1 MYRVR
6 RKDLPIGTFHR
17 IPLSRSPRRA
27 RVDGQLTNVQ
37 APHLEVIDGQRAHPP
52 AFHGKC
58 ADGETSDRD
67 RTNGRT
73 PKGERAQCGD
83 ANGEGASRAWLDF
96 SSVTTVHLFFIHV
109 APRLW
114 RVISA

>member
-1 MYRVR
+1 
-6 RKDLPIGTFHR
+6 
-17 IPLSRSPRRA
+17 
-27 RVDGQLTNVQ
+27 VQ